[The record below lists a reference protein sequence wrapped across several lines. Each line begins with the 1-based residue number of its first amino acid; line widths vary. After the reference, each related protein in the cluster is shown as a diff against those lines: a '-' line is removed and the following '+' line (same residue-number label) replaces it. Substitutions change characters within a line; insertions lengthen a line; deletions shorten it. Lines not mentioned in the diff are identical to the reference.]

1 MAETMTDSD
10 DIHTPEVPPPSV
22 PGEPQPAQPNKRPVG
37 RPRNDGL
44 PAGSPKANG
53 KAPAGPLPGEDGGAY
68 DDFFAHLR
76 TLPKGDWDEQLML
89 YLYRTHPILDLG
101 KKGDWKIERYT
112 KPIDAQDVMEAHGS
126 GGYKILLVRWSPLTR
141 QTTLLRTHYF
151 RLLNMNYP
159 PKVPFGAWLDREE
172 NKEWLW
178 AKPTL
183 EQQTRGAS
191 NGASADANLFQAA
204 VNAVK
209 ELRPDVSNEDQTTLT
224 KLVIETMKDANRQ
237 MLERADPSN
246 TLQLVNTVVN
256 AVAGKGSGESSA
268 ILTLVTAQL
277 SSLREELAAE
287 RAFGRELLTKLTAPT
302 GEKKSLKSE
311 VTELAE
317 TMSALG
323 YQRGGGKGGTDWGE
337 AAVEIGKEVLKS
349 LTALGT
355 AIITKKPAQPNATQ
369 NQRPAPTIIEQP
381 REIAGQAPAAPPA
394 ETTAPPEEAM
404 NTIQTLSN
412 QFGGLFDTAAP
423 FLVDQFVKGFSG
435 MEFREWFKETYGTF
449 TYNAM
454 RGMDPRTIADVIE
467 LRKTQ
472 SPEHVQGLLQQLQPH
487 EELLTFITEFLSDA
501 PVDEEE
507 IEPPAPQEVPPPPT
521 PITRKKPGRQAPEP
535 PAAAAQATTSFV
547 DPNAHP
553 EF

>member
-1 MAETMTDSD
+1 M
-10 DIHTPEVPPPSV
+10 
-22 PGEPQPAQPNKRPVG
+22 
-37 RPRNDGL
+37 
-44 PAGSPKANG
+44 
-53 KAPAGPLPGEDGGAY
+53 
-68 DDFFAHLR
+68 
-76 TLPKGDWDEQLML
+76 
-89 YLYRTHPILDLG
+89 
-101 KKGDWKIERYT
+101 
-112 KPIDAQDVMEAHGS
+112 
-126 GGYKILLVRWSPLTR
+126 
-141 QTTLLRTHYF
+141 
-151 RLLNMNYP
+151 
-159 PKVPFGAWLDREE
+159 
-172 NKEWLW
+172 
-178 AKPTL
+178 
-183 EQQTRGAS
+183 
-191 NGASADANLFQAA
+191 
-204 VNAVK
+204 K

-394 ETTAPPEEAM
+394 ETAAPPEEAM

-423 FLVDQFVKGFSG
+423 FLVDQFGVLLDGQGVYDHARGVLDELHARGKAVLLISNSG
-435 MEFREWFKETYGTF
+435 KRSAANAARLGHSHSSALSSGLSSGTP
-449 TYNAM
+449 ARAASRWR
-454 RGMDPRTIADVIE
+454 RG
-467 LRKTQ
+467 L
-472 SPEHVQGLLQQLQPH
+472 H
-487 EELLTFITEFLSDA
+487 ENFA
-501 PVDEEE
+501 
-507 IEPPAPQEVPPPPT
+507 
-521 PITRKKPGRQAPEP
+521 
-535 PAAAAQATTSFV
+535 ATTPS
-547 DPNAHP
+547 PP
-553 EF
+553 ERARTDLRGRVRARARAT